1 MAIKDTISVDFDT
14 LRATVDKPCDEKYA
28 RKLLQDW
35 LKANTPYKGG
45 WEVVK
50 DFKRWSDET
59 KWHFTLHNPFAGLSY
74 YKIEKQV
81 EG

>member
-1 MAIKDTISVDFDT
+1 MSVKDTIKVDLEK

-35 LKANTPYKGG
+35 LKTNTVWKGG

-50 DFKRWSDET
+50 DFRRWDDAD
-59 KWHFTLHNPFAGLSY
+59 KYNFTLHNPFAGLSY
-74 YKIEKQV
+74 YKIEKRV